1 MGREK
6 KRIMQNQSKLGKLK
20 KKIYIEND
28 LTVQERSVSRM
39 LVKKANNLEARGAR
53 IKIGY
58 Y

>member
-1 MGREK
+1 
-6 KRIMQNQSKLGKLK
+6 MQNQSKLGKLK